1 MANENTK
8 IANISVENAR
18 IIFRNFA
25 GKPSKFNAQGKR
37 NFCLLLD
44 SESAADLKD
53 IGWNVKY
60 LNPRDPD
67 DEPQP
72 YIQVSVAF
80 DNFPPN
86 IWLITGKKKTRLN
99 EDTVSVLDYAEIENI
114 DIIIRPYHWTLQTG
128 ASGIKAYVKNMYVT
142 IVENEF
148 EKKYQNFEDDE
159 GNDEEGLPF
168 N

>member
-1 MANENTK
+1 MANEQVS
-8 IANISVENAR
+8 NISVENAR

-25 GKPSKFNAQGKR
+25 GKPGKFNAEGKR

-44 SESAADLKD
+44 PDSAKDLAE

-72 YIQVSVAF
+72 YIQVAVAF
-80 DNFPPN
+80 ENFPPN

-99 EDTVSVLDYAEIENI
+99 EDTVSVLDYAEIENVDVI
-114 DIIIRPYHWTLQTG
+114 VRPYSWSLASG

-148 EKKYQNFEDDE
+148 EKKYQGFEDDDE
-159 GNDEEGLPF
+159 GDEPF
-168 N
+168 